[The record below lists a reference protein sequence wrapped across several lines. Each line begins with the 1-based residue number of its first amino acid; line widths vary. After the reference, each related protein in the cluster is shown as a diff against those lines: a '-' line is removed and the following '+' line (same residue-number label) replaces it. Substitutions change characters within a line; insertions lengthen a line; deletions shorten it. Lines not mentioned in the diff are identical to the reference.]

1 MTTNTNAGRNSKRA
15 SVLLKQRQREWQL
28 TFKSCHGN
36 PKKVK
41 AAARDYHKKY
51 GATPTARWKRALRD
65 AGKVKTEK
73 QTTLKLK

>member
-1 MTTNTNAGRNSKRA
+1 MATKQTKRA
-15 SVLLKQRQREWQL
+15 SVLLKQRQREWQSA
-28 TFKSCHGN
+28 FKSCHGN

-41 AAARDYHKKY
+41 AAAKDYHKKY

-65 AGKVKTEK
+65 AGKINTEK